1 MARALTVSRVT
12 VAPGN
17 EEEYL
22 SAVAELAIL
31 LERRG
36 QHLWIFRNPR
46 QPEQYLEFTES
57 PSPMSHRSRA
67 SRTGDELKL
76 EKRLAAVATYAP
88 DAWEMWAEVPL
99 AVGPAE
105 EPDEE

>member
-1 MARALTVSRVT
+1 MPRALTVSRVT
-12 VAPGN
+12 VTAGK

-22 SAVAELAIL
+22 AVVAELATL

-36 QHLWIFRNPR
+36 QQLWVFRNPR
-46 QPEQYLEFTES
+46 QPDQFLEFTES

-76 EKRLAAVATYAP
+76 ERKLAAVADYAP

-99 AVGPAE
+99 AGSPSDH
-105 EPDEE
+105 PDE

>member
-1 MARALTVSRVT
+1 MPRALTVSRVT
-12 VAPGN
+12 VVAGK

-22 SAVAELAIL
+22 AIVAELAAL

-36 QHLWIFRNPR
+36 QQLWVFRNPR
-46 QPEQYLEFTES
+46 QPGQFLEFSES

-76 EKRLAAVATYAP
+76 ERRLSAVAEYAH

-99 AVGPAE
+99 AGSPTDQ
-105 EPDEE
+105 PDE